1 MKPIKPIIFFLL
13 LFILPIAY
21 IFIDSS
27 LHKEKIKIAVGAK
40 DGTYYQDALEYQE
53 ELKKEGIELEIVITK
68 GSEEAQDML
77 LDSKVD
83 FTFVQ
88 GGTEKERVLALANVE
103 YEPIWIFYNDENI
116 TELKDLKGKKIAI
129 SQKGSGIRPTAI
141 ELLNLAGVNGF
152 NSTYKNLANSEALEQ
167 LEKKEIDAMFY
178 VASPYGS
185 LVPKLMMIPD
195 INLMSFNKSES
206 YKQFFIRRDKN
217 FHIVHLYANSFDI
230 IKQIPKTKHTLLA
243 TTATL
248 ATYKCS
254 DDMARLMLQ
263 VATKVHSHVGIFHD
277 ENTFPNESL
286 LTMKVHNASK
296 NYFKEKKH
304 YYEEHYS
311 FWMAQSLNRLQNFTF
326 KFILPFVTLF
336 AFFIEVFIPAYNLY
350 TRRQLNKWYYTIN
363 DIDTEIENLNLEDA
377 KCKRNIVHDLF
388 LEIRRTDDIPA
399 IHMELFYTLQNQM
412 VNVLNAL
419 DDHIAGCKDCSKFK

>member
-1 MKPIKPIIFFLL
+1 MKSIKPIIFFLL

-40 DGTYYQDALEYQE
+40 DGTYYQDALEYQV
-53 ELKKEGIELEIVITK
+53 ELKKEGIDLEIVITK

-152 NSTYKNLANSEALEQ
+152 NSTYKNLANNEALEQ

-195 INLMSFNKSES
+195 INLMSFSKSES
-206 YKQFFIRRDKN
+206 YKQF
-217 FHIVHLYANSFDI
+217 LSEE
-230 IKQIPKTKHTLLA
+230 IKI
-243 TTATL
+243 
-248 ATYKCS
+248 
-254 DDMARLMLQ
+254 
-263 VATKVHSHVGIFHD
+263 
-277 ENTFPNESL
+277 
-286 LTMKVHNASK
+286 
-296 NYFKEKKH
+296 
-304 YYEEHYS
+304 
-311 FWMAQSLNRLQNFTF
+311 
-326 KFILPFVTLF
+326 FIL
-336 AFFIEVFIPAYNLY
+336 FISML
-350 TRRQLNKWYYTIN
+350 
-363 DIDTEIENLNLEDA
+363 
-377 KCKRNIVHDLF
+377 IVL
-388 LEIRRTDDIPA
+388 I
-399 IHMELFYTLQNQM
+399 
-412 VNVLNAL
+412 
-419 DDHIAGCKDCSKFK
+419 